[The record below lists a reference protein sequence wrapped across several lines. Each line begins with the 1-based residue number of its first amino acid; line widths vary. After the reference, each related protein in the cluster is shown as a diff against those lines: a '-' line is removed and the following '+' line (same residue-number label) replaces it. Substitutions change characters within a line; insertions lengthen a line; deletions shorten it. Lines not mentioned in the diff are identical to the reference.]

1 MDSNQRPPGYE
12 PGELPTAPP
21 RDVNII
27 SYKKGHCPGHNSK
40 LSCFC
45 RCKGTDF
52 SQHIQILLIKI
63 WKKHRKSPFFA
74 QKWGCCAF
82 FTAQFLHILAGMCN
96 FALAM
101 ALIKT
106 RNKLVDVAR
115 QLFAK
120 RGLDNTTMNDIA
132 AASGKGRRT
141 LYTYFKSKEDIYFA
155 VIEAEMER
163 LLERMNEVAK
173 TNLEPEDK
181 LVELIYTQLN
191 LIKEAVQRNGN
202 LRADFF
208 RIVAG
213 GVRTGGFEIES
224 IPLFVDIL
232 HFSLKGLEIPYI
244 YGRLGQGVP
253 RGMNRAIVQK
263 MVHKLVARPER
274 RQNLYL

>member
-1 MDSNQRPPGYE
+1 M
-12 PGELPTAPP
+12 
-21 RDVNII
+21 
-27 SYKKGHCPGHNSK
+27 
-40 LSCFC
+40 
-45 RCKGTDF
+45 
-52 SQHIQILLIKI
+52 
-63 WKKHRKSPFFA
+63 
-74 QKWGCCAF
+74 
-82 FTAQFLHILAGMCN
+82 HILAELCN

-132 AASGKGRRT
+132 VASGKGRRT
-141 LYTYFKSKEDIYFA
+141 LYTYFKSKEEIYFA

-181 LVELIYTQLN
+181 LVELIYTHLN

-208 RIVAG
+208 RNIIRVEKVRKNFDHNEQKIFTAIVAE
-213 GVRTGGFEIES
+213 GVRSGVFEIES

-244 YGRLGQGVP
+244 YGRLGQGIP
-253 RGMNRAIVQK
+253 KGMNRAIVQK
-263 MVHKLVARPER
+263 MVHKLVTRAER

>member
-1 MDSNQRPPGYE
+1 
-12 PGELPTAPP
+12 
-21 RDVNII
+21 
-27 SYKKGHCPGHNSK
+27 
-40 LSCFC
+40 
-45 RCKGTDF
+45 
-52 SQHIQILLIKI
+52 
-63 WKKHRKSPFFA
+63 
-74 QKWGCCAF
+74 
-82 FTAQFLHILAGMCN
+82 
-96 FALAM
+96 M

-141 LYTYFKSKEDIYFA
+141 LYTYFKNKEEIYFA
-155 VIEAEMER
+155 
-163 LLERMNEVAK
+163 
-173 TNLEPEDK
+173 
-181 LVELIYTQLN
+181 
-191 LIKEAVQRNGN
+191 RNGN

-208 RIVAG
+208 RNIIRVEKVRKNFDHNERKIFTSIVTE
-213 GVRTGGFEIES
+213 GVRTGVFDIES

-253 RGMNRAIVQK
+253 KGMNRAIVQK
-263 MVHKLVARPER
+263 MVHKLIARPER